1 MTFKKSYTFRPLF
14 VYKQQ
19 ELKRQKVQEIKKKVT
34 NKPTKPSRQG

>member
-1 MTFKKSYTFRPLF
+1 MTFKNRIFRPLF

-34 NKPTKPSRQG
+34 KKPIKPSPQG